1 MSARHPAAVQR
12 VIAELDGLGAG
23 HEVVILEDSAR
34 TAVLAAAALGCEV
47 GAIANSLVFVADGEP
62 LLVMTS
68 GAHRV
73 DTVALAARLGKAAIE
88 RATPDTVKAA
98 TGQAIGGVAP
108 LGHPARLETVV
119 DETLADFDP
128 IWAAAGAPHAVFR
141 TSFAELV
148 RMTGGRV
155 LSVVA

>member
-1 MSARHPAAVQR
+1 MTAPLPAAVQR
-12 VIAELDGLGAG
+12 VVDALDSHGGA
-23 HEVVILEDSAR
+23 HEVVLLEDSAR
-34 TAVLAAAALGCEV
+34 TAALAAAALGCEV
-47 GAIANSLVFVADGEP
+47 GAIANSLVFDADGDP

-73 DTVALAARLGKAAIE
+73 DTGALASRLGKTAIG
-88 RATPDTVKAA
+88 RATPEAVKAA

-108 LGHPARLETVV
+108 VGHPSRLETVV
-119 DETLADFDP
+119 DETLAGFEA

-141 TSFAELV
+141 TTFDELV

-155 LSVVA
+155 VSVVA